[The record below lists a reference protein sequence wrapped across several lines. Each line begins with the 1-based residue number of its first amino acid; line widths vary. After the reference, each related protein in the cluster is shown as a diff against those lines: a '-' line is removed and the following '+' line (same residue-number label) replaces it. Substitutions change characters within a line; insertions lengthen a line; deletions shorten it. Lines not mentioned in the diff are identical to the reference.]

1 MEPTPVIGA
10 CATGDVLTEERL
22 RAVFNEID
30 ADCGGTLDMEEIA
43 NAFRRACPSHIF
55 HRDPAHCCTGTGL
68 TPATSAPGLG
78 SPLPHLH
85 RDWARPCAQL
95 RRDSRAQAAADLG
108 EPDPEAAGLARGRP
122 GGAQL

>member
-1 MEPTPVIGA
+1 M
-10 CATGDVLTEERL
+10 TEERL

-68 TPATSAPGLG
+68 APAHSCTGTRA
-78 SPLPHLH
+78 H
-85 RDWARPCAQL
+85 RLL
-95 RRDSRAQAAADLG
+95 RISESQIRKL
-108 EPDPEAAGLARGRP
+108 LVTHRGTR
-122 GGAQL
+122 